1 MKAIPLFISYGTGVL
16 QRSLTDAM
24 QPRVAAILGTTL
36 ELSITFLDD
45 AGAAMEL
52 DTGSTGRLVCRSPD
66 ALDGATV
73 LLDSSWDHTTA
84 TKLYTLKTLAD
95 SEQLRGLIKSKPC
108 YTLAAQIEFT
118 IPGEDDP
125 RKSLTFDLIIANSA
139 ARGDEGA
146 PDVAGTATWDWFKA
160 RLLAGDNVAF
170 TTDDVLR
177 TIEISASFSG
187 AGTGDVVGPNAATD
201 NAIAR
206 YDSTTGKLIQNSGIT
221 IADGASGTLSGT
233 NTGDQSTFSTIAV
246 AGQSN
251 VVADSTGDTLTFVAG
266 SNVTITTDAATDS
279 VTISATGG
287 GGGSAWGGITGTLS
301 DQTDLQTALNGK
313 ASTTHAA
320 SHTNGTDDIQSATA
334 SQKGLATAA
343 QITKLDGIEALA
355 DVTDAANVGSSIAGA
370 TAVTTLD
377 DTDVLPIVTATPTLK
392 KLAYS
397 AFKTLLDA
405 LYQAKATILST
416 FSGLADDAGVLTN
429 DGSGGLFYT
438 GVSFG
443 GAGSADST
451 KLVRYNSFGEITSSK
466 YIYVLGDSTNLT
478 TIEAQTGVNAG
489 VILPAVNGT
498 LAVTDQLT
506 VSNLSGF
513 GTGVAD
519 ALAINTGSAGAP
531 VLYNGA
537 LGTPSSGTAT
547 NLSGTASGLTAGSAT
562 AALGI
567 KTASTT
573 VSVSSATAPTS
584 GQVLTATSSTAATWQ
599 TPSAGSGGAVV
610 AVKSAIKTDTQSLAA
625 STWTDVTGLSVTY
638 TPTSASNKILVVAS
652 VQGGCSAAS
661 CAVAFRLV
669 RDSTAIGVAD
679 AASNRIQ
686 AGAVNYPVQ
695 DGLLTTAA
703 MAVLDSPATTASTV
717 YKVQFRRFY
726 DSGSGTVYVNRS
738 HSDTDA
744 TNYARGASTIT
755 IYEVTP

>member
-1 MKAIPLFISYGTGVL
+1 MKAIPIFISYDTGIL
-16 QRSLTDAM
+16 QRALADQTH
-24 QPRVAAILGTTL
+24 PRVAAILGTKL
-36 ELSITFLDD
+36 ELSITFLDAD
-45 AGAAMEL
+45 GVAVEL
-52 DTGSTGRLVCRSPD
+52 ESGSTGRLVCRAPD
-66 ALDGATV
+66 AMDGDTI
-73 LLDSSWDHTTA
+73 LLDSTWDHTGA
-84 TKLYTLKTLAD
+84 TTLYTLSTLAD
-95 SEQLRGLIKSKPC
+95 SEQLRALIKSQPC
-108 YTLAAQIEFT
+108 YTLAAQVEFT
-118 IPGEDDP
+118 ITSESEP
-125 RKSLTFDLIIANSA
+125 RKSLVFDLIIANSA

-146 PDVAGTATWDWFKA
+146 PDVAGTATWNWFKA

-206 YDSTTGKLIQNSGIT
+206 YDSTTGKLIQDSGIT

-416 FSGLADDAGVLTN
+416 LSGLANDAGVLTN
-429 DGSGGLFYT
+429 DGSGGLYYSP
-438 GVSFG
+438 VSTG
-443 GAGSADST
+443 GAGVTDSA
-451 KLVRYNSFGEITSSK
+451 KLAVYNYGGILFSSK
-466 YIYVLGDSTNLT
+466 YLYIGDTSYTSV
-478 TIEAQTGVNAG
+478 IEAPTGLSPVFN
-489 VILPAVNGT
+489 LPSTPTGGT
-498 LAVTDQLT
+498 FALTDQLT
-506 VSNLSGF
+506 VSGLSGF

-519 ALAINTGSAGAP
+519 ALAINTGSTGAP
-531 VLYNGA
+531 VLFNGNG
-537 LGTPSSGTAT
+537 GTPSAIVLT
-547 NLSGTASGLTAGSAT
+547 NASGTASLLIAGYAT
-562 AALGI
+562 AARGLQC
-567 KTASTT
+567 SSVT
-573 VSVSSATAPTS
+573 VNVLSAAAPTA
-584 GQVLTATSSTAATWQ
+584 GQVLKATSSTAATWQ
-599 TPSAGSGGAVV
+599 SLPVEIIIACSDETTALTAGTNKATFRLPYAMTLTGVRANVTTAPTG
-610 AVKSAIKTDTQSLAA
+610 
-625 STWTDVTGLSVTY
+625 ST
-638 TPTSASNKILVVAS
+638 LVVDINKAGTS
-652 VQGGCSAAS
+652 V
-661 CAVAFRLV
+661 L
-669 RDSTAIGVAD
+669 STKLSID
-679 AASNRIQ
+679 AAELTS
-686 AGAVNYPVQ
+686 
-695 DGLLTTAA
+695 TTAA
-703 MAVLDSPATTASTV
+703 TTAVIS
-717 YKVQFRRFY
+717 
-726 DSGSGTVYVNRS
+726 DSALA
-738 HSDTDA
+738 DDA
-744 TNYARGASTIT
+744 KITIDIDQIGSTIAGAGLKVILIGT
-755 IYEVTP
+755 RA